1 MTGGYQHVLDSKNRL
16 FIPAK
21 LRGFLGGVFY
31 VTVSSEKCLWAYP
44 EAAWEELSARVRAL
58 SRLQQ
63 QKVRPL
69 FANAARCELD
79 SQGRILLTPALI
91 EFAGLVKNVSIV
103 GFNDHAEIWD
113 TDTWNETNAR
123 EMSPENIRA
132 AMEEIDF

>member
-21 LRGFLGGVFY
+21 LRGFLGSVFY
-31 VTVSSEKCLWAYP
+31 VTVSSEACLWAYP
-44 EAAWEELSARVRAL
+44 EPAWEELRTRVSAL
-58 SRLQQ
+58 SRLNQ

-79 SQGRILLTPALI
+79 SQGRILLTPTLI
-91 EFAGLVKNVSIV
+91 GFAGLMKNVSII

-113 TDTWNETNAR
+113 TDVWNETNAK
-123 EMSPENIRA
+123 ETSPENIRA

>member
-1 MTGGYQHVLDSKNRL
+1 MTGGYSHILDSKNRL

-21 LRGFLGGVFY
+21 LRGFLGSVFY
-31 VTVSSEKCLWAYP
+31 VTVSSEECLWAYP
-44 EAAWEELSARVRAL
+44 EAEWEELRAKVRAL
-58 SRLQQ
+58 PRLKQ

-79 SQGRILLTPALI
+79 SQGRILLTQTLI
-91 EFAGLVKNVSIV
+91 DFAGLDKNVSII

-113 TDTWNETNAR
+113 GEKWSAKNVEET
-123 EMSPENIRA
+123 SPENIRA